1 MAMLRVLTV
10 AAVVI
15 VAVPAFAQPPAAAR
29 TLPRIEFGLGAASG
43 LWLGEAGNLGAI
55 DLRITG
61 RLTPRFGLEFLT
73 DVLADEIS
81 VDHLYGLY
89 ILQGTYLVHGNAAG
103 DLAVLATFGGLGGF
117 ERYRSRGGS
126 WTGPDGKVYEWSA
139 YSRTRIS
146 GLTELVGG
154 VAVQKVVAKYL
165 AVRGDAQLIV
175 CPHGA
180 GVGMRL
186 AAGVSVPLGSYGRPS
201 SARNREG

>member
-1 MAMLRVLTV
+1 MAMLRALTV

-15 VAVPAFAQPPAAAR
+15 VAVPAFAQQPAAAHA
-29 TLPRIEFGLGAASG
+29 LPRVEFGLGAASG

-61 RLTPRFGLEFLT
+61 RLTPRFGLEFVT
-73 DVLADEIS
+73 DILADDLS
-81 VDHLYGLY
+81 ADRAYGVY
-89 ILQGTYLVHGNAAG
+89 ILQGAYLVRGSG
-103 DLAVLATFGGLGGF
+103 SGGLAVFVTFGGLGGF

-126 WTGPDGKVYEWSA
+126 WTAPDGQVYTWPAE
-139 YSRTRIS
+139 SRTEVYPA
-146 GLTELVGG
+146 TELVGG

-201 SARNREG
+201 SARN